1 MSQTLVVPLA
11 MNEIYSLCPQVLEWE
26 PVCYSFYFFSIIFN
40 LYNLFDKVISVLFS
54 FKVLIA
60 FECNNTI
67 TSHNWG
73 KWGFD
78 YILTVT
84 IVEEFGN

>member
-1 MSQTLVVPLA
+1 MRYIHFALKYLNGNQFVIVF
-11 MNEIYSLCPQVLEWE
+11 I
-26 PVCYSFYFFSIIFN
+26 FFSIIFN